1 MTQQLLNDVNH
12 WVGGDIGT
20 SPTGD
25 IGLASADLRTQQ
37 RIVRRLVTNPGDYI
51 FHPDY
56 GAGLPAKIG
65 QTLDIQALRG
75 LVRSQVKLEEGV
87 AQSPEP
93 QVDVSAITNGVSVH
107 ILYTSAITRRP
118 VTLQFN
124 VNK

>member
-1 MTQQLLNDVNH
+1 MTQKLLNDVNH

-25 IGLASADLRTQQ
+25 IGLVSGDLRTQQ

-51 FHPDY
+51 WHTSY
-56 GAGLPAKIG
+56 GAGLPQKIG
-65 QTLDIQALRG
+65 QTLDIGELRG
-75 LVRSQVKLEEGV
+75 LIRSQVKQEEGV

-93 QVDVSAITNGVSVH
+93 QVDVAAITNGVSVH
-107 ILYTSAITRRP
+107 IVYTSAITSRP
-118 VTLQFN
+118 VTLKFN

>member
-1 MTQQLLNDVNH
+1 MTQQLLNDLNH
-12 WVGGDIGT
+12 WVGDDITT

-25 IGLASADLRTQQ
+25 LGVATADLRTQQ

-56 GAGLPAKIG
+56 GAGLPQLIG
-65 QTLDIQALRG
+65 QPLDIGAVRG
-75 LVRSQVKLEEGV
+75 LIRSQVKQEDGV
-87 AQSPEP
+87 AQTPEP
-93 QVDVSAITNGVSVH
+93 QVDVAPITNGVSVH
-107 ILYTSAITRRP
+107 IIYTSAITRRP

>member
-1 MTQQLLNDVNH
+1 MTQQLLNDLNH

-20 SPTGD
+20 SATGD
-25 IGLASADLRTQQ
+25 LGTANADTRTQQ
-37 RIVRRLVTNPGDYI
+37 RIVRRLVTNPGEYI

-75 LVRSQVKLEEGV
+75 LIRSQVKLEEGV
-87 AQSPEP
+87 AQTPEP
-93 QVDVSAITNGVSVH
+93 VVTVAAITNGVSVR
-107 ILYTSAITRRP
+107 IQYTSSVTRRP
-118 VTLQFN
+118 VSLQFN